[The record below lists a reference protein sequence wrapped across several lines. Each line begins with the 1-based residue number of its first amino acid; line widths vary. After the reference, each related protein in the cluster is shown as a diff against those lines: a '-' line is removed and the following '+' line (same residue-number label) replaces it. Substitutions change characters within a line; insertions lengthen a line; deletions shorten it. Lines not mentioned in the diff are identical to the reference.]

1 MDKQD
6 NVGTRPGDAERSHES
21 GAAAPWRGGR
31 MSRQRKTAAVLRL
44 LLGEDLVLVC
54 ARSV

>member
-6 NVGTRPGDAERSHES
+6 NVGTRPGDAERSHEF

-31 MSRQRKTAAVLRL
+31 MSRQRKKGCCGVRTWYWYR
-44 LLGEDLVLVC
+44 